1 MLAKEPLPG
10 RVKTRLSPPC
20 SPDEAAGL
28 AAAALADTLG
38 AALATSADR
47 VILALDGA
55 PGPWCPPGVVIV
67 PQGDGDLAARLE
79 TAWSATTGPT
89 LQIGMDTPQV
99 GARQLDAAMARLVD
113 GPCDSVLGLAE
124 DGGWWA
130 IGFAHRPPGTF
141 DGIATS
147 RPDTGVRQLARL
159 RAMGLRT
166 ELLALERDVDTW
178 DDALAVASLAP
189 TSAFGRAVWALSG
202 VAA

>member
-1 MLAKEPLPG
+1 
-10 RVKTRLSPPC
+10 
-20 SPDEAAGL
+20 
-28 AAAALADTLG
+28 
-38 AALATSADR
+38 
-47 VILALDGA
+47 
-55 PGPWCPPGVVIV
+55 
-67 PQGDGDLAARLE
+67 
-79 TAWSATTGPT
+79 
-89 LQIGMDTPQV
+89 
-99 GARQLDAAMARLVD
+99 
-113 GPCDSVLGLAE
+113 DSVLGLAE

-130 IGFAHRPPGTF
+130 IGFAHRSPGTF

-189 TSAFGRAVWALSG
+189 SSAFGRAVWALSG

>member
-1 MLAKEPLPG
+1 MDLVVLAKEPLPG

-67 PQGDGDLAARLE
+67 PQGNGDLAARLE

-99 GARQLDAAMARLVD
+99 GARQ
-113 GPCDSVLGLAE
+113 
-124 DGGWWA
+124 
-130 IGFAHRPPGTF
+130 
-141 DGIATS
+141 
-147 RPDTGVRQLARL
+147 
-159 RAMGLRT
+159 
-166 ELLALERDVDTW
+166 
-178 DDALAVASLAP
+178 
-189 TSAFGRAVWALSG
+189 
-202 VAA
+202 